1 VLSRL
6 SSLYQ
11 VSFFFLGILDSW
23 ILVSGDGF
31 AVNYLITAI
40 VLPEFSFLPLLFI
53 CLVLFSFISM
63 LGSLRL
69 SCCHCF
75 YLLVVSF
82 LEALLC

>member
-6 SSLYQ
+6 ASLYQ

-75 YLLVVSF
+75 CLLVVSF
-82 LEALLC
+82 FEALLC